1 LSDETSKSPEIPD
14 LKEKMDPVKIFA
26 ENAIQ
31 NQLIGKVIDGRFAVQ
46 SLLGTGA
53 TSSVYKAL
61 DSEKQRTVA
70 IKVLHE
76 HLAVNESLL
85 SRFQREA
92 KSAKILSHPNIAA
105 VYDYAVS
112 TDGTPYLIMEFADG
126 ETLSDVLNRV
136 GYLPADRAI
145 GIFFQICAALSA
157 AHERSV
163 IHRDLKP
170 SNVILSTLADGSD
183 FVKVLDFG
191 CAQMMPMLGDTVL
204 RLTQTGEL
212 LGSLLYMSPE
222 QCLEEDADERS
233 DVYSLGC
240 VMYEVLTGKPA
251 LAAKTAFETMNKHM
265 STMPNSFAIARPDL
279 SFPRGLEKII
289 FRCIAKAP
297 DARYQT
303 IASLMSELEA
313 ISLTSIEPVS
323 SVSLRQADS
332 AIRPLSKQDLSPAE
346 LNAKATVTFILVFA
360 IGALI
365 TQRFVHQAFKDGLFG
380 LSGYEVE
387 AWSVLLFLVF
397 VGLGASILSLRI
409 EKIEKTRAIDK
420 SKGDL

>member
-1 LSDETSKSPEIPD
+1 MTKTPENP
-14 LKEKMDPVKIFA
+14 
-26 ENAIQ
+26 IQ

-76 HLAVNESLL
+76 HLAANETLL
-85 SRFQREA
+85 GRFQREA

-105 VYDYAVS
+105 VCDYAVS

-126 ETLSDVLNRV
+126 ETLSDVLSRL

-145 GIFFQICAALSA
+145 AIFLQICAALSA
-157 AHERSV
+157 AHERGV

-191 CAQMMPMLGDTVL
+191 SAQMMPMLGDTVL

-265 STMPNSFAIARPDL
+265 SSMPNSFAIARPDL
-279 SFPRGLEKII
+279 SFPRESEKIT

-313 ISLTSIEPVS
+313 ISLTSIEPAS
-323 SVSLRQADS
+323 SVSLRPVDA
-332 AIRPLSKQDLSPAE
+332 AIRPLNNQELSSAE
-346 LNAKATVTFILVFA
+346 LNVKATATFILVFA
-360 IGALI
+360 VGAVI
-365 TQRFVHQAFKDGLFG
+365 TKAIVGQVFKDGLFG
-380 LSGYEVE
+380 MNVYQIE
-387 AWSVLLFLVF
+387 AWWSVLLLLVS
-397 VGLGASILSLRI
+397 VGLGASFWSLQREQV
-409 EKIEKTRAIDK
+409 EKIRAIEK
-420 SKGDL
+420 SKGDF